1 MSLESGTTLWRL
13 NHELLPEPGNPM
25 ARTTTPF
32 GGRCGAAGTA
42 GTLGA
47 TGEVT
52 VGSSASPASESSS
65 SAPSTGTTGMD
76 PFAAAGAKACATACS
91 RPRPPRPRPPR
102 RRRPRPVDPE
112 PAGPGCGGVAGCASN
127 CRSSGPC
134 SSALERARRT
144 GRTSSMGA
152 GGAEISDSI
161 FPASGTVLGGCSA
174 SK

>member
-13 NHELLPEPGNPM
+13 NHELLPEPGSPM

-32 GGRCGAAGTA
+32 GGRGGTAGIA

-47 TGEVT
+47 DATGEVT
-52 VGSSASPASESSS
+52 AGSSASPVSENSP
-65 SAPSTGTTGMD
+65 SAPSTGTTGID

-102 RRRPRPVDPE
+102 RRRPRPVDPD
-112 PAGPGCGGVAGCASN
+112 PVGAGCGAGCASD
-127 CRSSGPC
+127 RSSEVC
-134 SSALERARRT
+134 SSTFERALRT
-144 GRTSSMGA
+144 GRTSSTG
-152 GGAEISDSI
+152 GCGAEISGSI
-161 FPASGTVLGGCSA
+161 FPASGAAVGDCSA